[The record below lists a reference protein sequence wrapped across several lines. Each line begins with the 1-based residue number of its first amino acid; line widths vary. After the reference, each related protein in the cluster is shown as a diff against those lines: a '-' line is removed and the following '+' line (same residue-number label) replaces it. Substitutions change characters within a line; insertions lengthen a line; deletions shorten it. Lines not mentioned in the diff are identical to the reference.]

1 MTTPPSPAPLP
12 LDGLRVLDVSS
23 FIAAPAAAVVLGDY
37 GADVIKVE
45 PPGEG
50 DPHRANINLTSFPKA
65 AVNYPWH
72 LDARNK
78 RSIALD
84 LKHPDGRSALDRLI
98 DAADILI
105 TNYPFP
111 VRARLRLGYE
121 EVAARNP
128 RLIYASFSGYGEAGP
143 DKDQPGFDSNAYFA
157 RSGLLDATRFEG
169 QPPAFALPAQ
179 GDRPS
184 AMALLSAILLAL
196 IDRGRTGKGTWVAS
210 NLLANGLWSNGVY
223 AQAALVGSFLPN
235 RPPRD
240 RPRSALANIY
250 LTSDER
256 WLQLNVAHEARHWPA
271 MLEIVERPDLAAD
284 PRFAG
289 IKERHAQA
297 SALRQILD
305 GIFRTRSFAHWNRL
319 LKAHGIPHSRINRL
333 QDIAEDAQAVAGGAV
348 VATDIPEMPLT
359 LAAPFRV
366 GTAEPRRPGAGPA
379 LGQHTDVIL
388 REAGLSENEI
398 AALKASGA
406 AA

>member
-1 MTTPPSPAPLP
+1 

-50 DPHRANINLTSFPKA
+50 DPHRANINLTSFPKS

-84 LKHPDGRSALDRLI
+84 LKHPDGRAALDRLI
-98 DAADILI
+98 DTADILI

-121 EVAARNP
+121 EIAARNP
-128 RLIYASFSGYGEAGP
+128 RLIYASFSGYGEEGP

-169 QPPAFALPAQ
+169 QPPGFALPAQ

-196 IDRGRTGKGTWVAS
+196 IDRGRTGRGTWVAS

-223 AQAALVGSFLPN
+223 AQAALLGSYLPN

-271 MLEIVERPDLAAD
+271 MLEIIERPDLAAD
-284 PRFAG
+284 PRFAE
-289 IKERHAQA
+289 IKTRHVQS
-297 SALRQILD
+297 SALREILD
-305 GIFRTRSFAHWNRL
+305 AIFRTRPFAHWNRL
-319 LKAHGIPHSRINRL
+319 LKVRGIPHSRINRL
-333 QDIAEDAQAVAGGAV
+333 QDIVEDAQAVAGGAV
-348 VATDIPEMPLT
+348 VATDSPEMPLT
-359 LAAPFRV
+359 LAAPFRI
-366 GTAEPRRPGAGPA
+366 GHAEPRRAGAGPA

-398 AALKASGA
+398 AELKASGA

>member
-1 MTTPPSPAPLP
+1 MANPLP

-50 DPHRANINLTSFPKA
+50 DPHRGNIHLTSFPKSE
-65 AVNYPWH
+65 VNYPWH

-84 LKHPDGRSALDRLI
+84 LKNPQGRAALDRLI
-98 DAADILI
+98 DQADILI

-121 EVAARNP
+121 EVSARNP
-128 RLIYASFSGYGEAGP
+128 RLIYASFSGYGEEGT
-143 DKDQPGFDSNAYFA
+143 DKDQPGYDSNAYFA
-157 RSGLLDATRFEG
+157 RSGLIDALHYEG
-169 QPPAFALPAQ
+169 QPPGFAMPAQ

-184 AMALLSAILLAL
+184 AMALLSAILIAL
-196 IDRGRTGKGTWVAS
+196 IDRAKTGKGTWVAS

-223 AQAALVGSFLPN
+223 AQAALLGAYLPN
-235 RPPRD
+235 RPPRE

-256 WLQLNVAHEARHWPA
+256 WLQINVTNETRDFPVI
-271 MLEIVERPDLAAD
+271 LEMIERPDLATD
-284 PRFAG
+284 TRFA
-289 IKERHAQA
+289 ERTSRHANA
-297 SALRQILD
+297 AALREILD
-305 GIFRTRSFAHWNRL
+305 PIIRTRPFAHWNRF
-319 LKAHGIPHSRINRL
+319 LKARGVPHSMINRM
-333 QDIAEDAQAVAGGAV
+333 QDIPTDAQAVAARAV
-348 VATDIPEMPLT
+348 VETDTPGMPQT
-359 LAAPFRV
+359 LAAPFQIGR
-366 GTAEPRRPGAGPA
+366 AAPRRPGPGPE

-398 AALKASGA
+398 AALRASGA

>member
-1 MTTPPSPAPLP
+1 MANSLP

-50 DPHRANINLTSFPKA
+50 DPHRGNIHLTSFPKSE
-65 AVNYPWH
+65 VNYPWH

-78 RSIALD
+78 RSVALD
-84 LKHPDGRSALDRLI
+84 LKNPQGRAALDRLI
-98 DAADILI
+98 DQADILI

-121 EVAARNP
+121 EVSARNP
-128 RLIYASFSGYGEAGP
+128 RLIYASFSGYGEEGT
-143 DKDQPGFDSNAYFA
+143 DKDQPGYDSNAYFA
-157 RSGLLDATRFEG
+157 RSGLIDALRYEG
-169 QPPAFALPAQ
+169 QPPGFAMPAQ

-184 AMALLSAILLAL
+184 AMALLSAILIAL
-196 IDRGRTGKGTWVAS
+196 IDRAKTGKGTWVAS

-223 AQAALVGSFLPN
+223 AQAALLGSYLPN
-235 RPPRD
+235 RPPRE

-250 LTSDER
+250 LTSDDR
-256 WLQLNVAHEARHWPA
+256 WLQINVTNETRDFPVI
-271 MLEIVERPDLAAD
+271 LEMIERPDLATD
-284 PRFAG
+284 PRFA
-289 IKERHAQA
+289 ERTTRHANA
-297 SALRQILD
+297 AALREILD
-305 GIFRTRSFAHWNRL
+305 PIIRTRPFAHWNRF
-319 LKAHGIPHSRINRL
+319 LKTRGVPHSIISRL
-333 QDIAEDAQAVAGGAV
+333 QDLPADTQAVAARAV
-348 VATDIPEMPLT
+348 VDTDTPGMPLT
-359 LAAPFRV
+359 LAAPFQI
-366 GTAEPRRPGAGPA
+366 GHAAPRRPGPGPE

-398 AALKASGA
+398 AALRASGA

>member
-1 MTTPPSPAPLP
+1 MTNPLP

-37 GADVIKVE
+37 GADVVKVE

-65 AVNYPWH
+65 EVNYPWH

-84 LKHPDGRSALDRLI
+84 LKHADGRAALDRLI
-98 DAADILI
+98 YTADILI

-128 RLIYASFSGYGEAGP
+128 RIIYASFSGYGEEGP

-157 RSGLLDATRFEG
+157 RSGLLDATHFEG
-169 QPPAFALPAQ
+169 QPPGFALPAQ

-223 AQAALVGSFLPN
+223 AQAALVGSYLPN

-256 WLQLNVAHEARHWPA
+256 WLQLNVAHEARLWPA
-271 MLEIVERPDLAAD
+271 LLEIIERPDLAGD
-284 PRFAG
+284 SRFADT
-289 IKERHAQA
+289 KQRHANA
-297 SALRQILD
+297 TALSEILD
-305 GIFRTRSFAHWNRL
+305 GVFRQRPFAHWNRL
-319 LKAHGIPHSRINRL
+319 LKARGIPHSRINRL
-333 QDIAEDAQAVAGGAV
+333 QDVPEDAQAVAARAV
-348 VATDIPEMPLT
+348 VETDTPDMPLT
-359 LAAPFRV
+359 LAAPFQI
-366 GTAEPRRPGAGPA
+366 GHAAPRRPGPGPT

-398 AALKASGA
+398 ADLKASGA

>member
-1 MTTPPSPAPLP
+1 MTTRLP
-12 LDGLRVLDVSS
+12 LEGLRVLDVSS

-50 DPHRANINLTSFPKA
+50 DPHRGNINLTSFPKA
-65 AVNYPWH
+65 EVNYPWH

-84 LKHPDGRSALDRLI
+84 LKRPEARAALDRLI
-98 DAADILI
+98 DKADILI

-128 RLIYASFSGYGEAGP
+128 RLIYASFSGYGEEGV
-143 DKDQPGFDSNAYFA
+143 DKDQPGYDSNAYFA
-157 RSGLLDATRFEG
+157 RSGLLDAIHHEG
-169 QPPAFALPAQ
+169 QPPGFALPAQ

-223 AQAALVGSFLPN
+223 AQAALVGSYLAN
-235 RPPRD
+235 RPPRE

-250 LTSDER
+250 LTSDDR
-256 WLQLNVAHEARHWPA
+256 WLQINVTNETRDWPA
-271 MLEIVERPDLAAD
+271 ILEMIERPDLAAD
-284 PRFAG
+284 LRFAER
-289 IKERHAQA
+289 KDRHANA
-297 SALRQILD
+297 PALREILD
-305 GIFRTRSFAHWNRL
+305 GIIRTRPYTHWNRF
-319 LKAHGIPHSRINRL
+319 LKARAIPHSRINRL
-333 QDIAEDAQAVAGGAV
+333 QDISEDAQAVAARAV
-348 VATDIPEMPLT
+348 VETDIPDMPRT
-359 LAAPFRV
+359 LAAPFQL
-366 GTAEPRRPGAGPA
+366 GHAAPRRPGPGPT

-388 REAGLSENEI
+388 QEAGLSENEI
-398 AALKASGA
+398 AALRASGA

>member
-1 MTTPPSPAPLP
+1 

-50 DPHRANINLTSFPKA
+50 DPHRANINLTSFPKS

-84 LKHPDGRSALDRLI
+84 LKHPDGRAALDRLI
-98 DAADILI
+98 DTADILI

-121 EVAARNP
+121 EIAARNP

-157 RSGLLDATRFEG
+157 RSGLLDATHFEG
-169 QPPAFALPAQ
+169 QPPGFALPAQ

-196 IDRGRTGKGTWVAS
+196 IDRGRTGRGTWVAS

-223 AQAALVGSFLPN
+223 AQAALLGSYLPN

-271 MLEIVERPDLAAD
+271 MLEIIERPDLAAD
-284 PRFAG
+284 PRFAE
-289 IKERHAQA
+289 IKTRHVQS
-297 SALRQILD
+297 SALREILD
-305 GIFRTRSFAHWNRL
+305 AIFRTRPFAHWNRL
-319 LKAHGIPHSRINRL
+319 LKVRGIPHSRINRL
-333 QDIAEDAQAVAGGAV
+333 QDIVEDAQAVAGGAV

-359 LAAPFRV
+359 LAAPFRI
-366 GTAEPRRPGAGPA
+366 GHAEPRRAGAGPA

>member
-1 MTTPPSPAPLP
+1 MTTSLP
-12 LDGLRVLDVSS
+12 LDGIRVLDVSS

-50 DPHRANINLTSFPKA
+50 DPHRGNINLTSFPKA
-65 AVNYPWH
+65 EVNYPWH

-78 RSIALD
+78 RSVALD
-84 LKHPDGRSALDRLI
+84 LKHPEGRAALDRLI
-98 DAADILI
+98 DTADVLI

-121 EVAARNP
+121 DVAARNP
-128 RLIYASFSGYGEAGP
+128 RLIYASFSGYGEQGP
-143 DKDQPGFDSNAYFA
+143 DKDQPGYDANAFFA
-157 RSGLLDATRFEG
+157 RSGLLDATHFEG
-169 QPPAFALPAQ
+169 QPPGFALPAQ
-179 GDRPS
+179 GDRS
-184 AMALLSAILLAL
+184 AAMALLSAILIAI

-223 AQAALVGSFLPN
+223 AQAALVGAYLPN

-250 LTSDER
+250 LTSDDR
-256 WLQLNVAHEARHWPA
+256 WLQINVTNEARDWPA
-271 MLEIVERPDLAAD
+271 ILETIERPDLAAD
-284 PRFAG
+284 PRFTER
-289 IKERHAQA
+289 KERHAHA
-297 SALRQILD
+297 AALREILD
-305 GIFRTRSFAHWNRL
+305 GIVRTRPFAHWNRL
-319 LKAHGIPHSRINRL
+319 LKARGVPHSIINRL
-333 QDIAEDAQAVAGGAV
+333 QDIPADTQAVAARAV
-348 VATDIPEMPLT
+348 VATDTPGMPQT
-359 LAAPFRV
+359 LAAPFQI
-366 GTAEPRRPGAGPA
+366 GHASPRRPGPGPA

-398 AALKASGA
+398 AALRASGA

>member
-1 MTTPPSPAPLP
+1 MTTRLP
-12 LDGLRVLDVSS
+12 LEGLRVLDVSS
-23 FIAAPAAAVVLGDY
+23 FIAAPAAAVILGDD
-37 GADVIKVE
+37 GADVIKGE

-50 DPHRANINLTSFPKA
+50 DPHRGNINLTSFPKA
-65 AVNYPWH
+65 EVNYPWH

-84 LKHPDGRSALDRLI
+84 LKRPEARAALDRLI
-98 DAADILI
+98 DKADILI

-121 EVAARNP
+121 EVSARNP
-128 RLIYASFSGYGEAGP
+128 RLIYASFSGYGEEGS
-143 DKDQPGFDSNAYFA
+143 DKDQPGYDSNAYFA
-157 RSGLLDATRFEG
+157 RSGLLDAIRHEG
-169 QPPAFALPAQ
+169 QPPGFALPAQ

-223 AQAALVGSFLPN
+223 AQAALVGSYLEN
-235 RPPRD
+235 RPPRE

-250 LTSDER
+250 LTSDDR
-256 WLQLNVAHEARHWPA
+256 WLQINVTNETRDWPA
-271 MLEIVERPDLAAD
+271 ILEMIERPDLAVD
-284 PRFAG
+284 PRFAER
-289 IKERHAQA
+289 KDRHANA
-297 SALRQILD
+297 PVLREILD
-305 GIFRTRSFAHWNRL
+305 GIIATRPFAHWNRF
-319 LKAHGIPHSRINRL
+319 LKARAIPHSRINRL
-333 QDIAEDAQAVAGGAV
+333 QDISDDAQAVSARAV
-348 VATDIPEMPLT
+348 VETDIPGMPRT
-359 LAAPFRV
+359 LAAPFQL
-366 GTAEPRRPGAGPA
+366 GHAEPRRPGPGPT

-398 AALKASGA
+398 AALKAGGA

>member
-1 MTTPPSPAPLP
+1 MANSLP
-12 LDGLRVLDVSS
+12 LEGLRVLDVSS

-50 DPHRANINLTSFPKA
+50 DPHRGNINLTSFPKSE
-65 AVNYPWH
+65 VNYPWH

-84 LKHPDGRSALDRLI
+84 LKHPDGRAALDRLI
-98 DAADILI
+98 DTADILI

-111 VRARLRLGYE
+111 VRARLRLSYE

-128 RLIYASFSGYGEAGP
+128 RLIYASFSGYGEEGA
-143 DKDQPGFDSNAYFA
+143 DKDQPGYDSNAYFA
-157 RSGLLDATRFEG
+157 RSGLLDAIHFEG
-169 QPPAFALPAQ
+169 QPPGFALPAQ

-223 AQAALVGSFLPN
+223 AQAALVGSYLPN
-235 RPPRD
+235 RPPRE

-250 LTSDER
+250 LTADDR
-256 WLQLNVAHEARHWPA
+256 WLQINVTNETRDWPA
-271 MLEIVERPDLAAD
+271 ILEMIERPELVAD
-284 PRFAG
+284 PRFA
-289 IKERHAQA
+289 EREARQA
-297 SALRQILD
+297 NAAALTEIFDSAIRK
-305 GIFRTRSFAHWNRL
+305 RPFAHWNRL
-319 LKAHGIPHSRINRL
+319 LKARAVPHSRINRL
-333 QDIAEDAQAVAGGAV
+333 QDIPEDAQAVAARAV
-348 VATDIPEMPLT
+348 VASDAPDMPLT
-359 LAAPFRV
+359 LAAPFQI
-366 GTAEPRRPGAGPA
+366 GHAAPRRPGPGPA

-398 AALKASGA
+398 AALRASGA

>member
-1 MTTPPSPAPLP
+1 MANPLP
-12 LDGLRVLDVSS
+12 LDGLHVLDVSS

-50 DPHRANINLTSFPKA
+50 DPHRANIHLTSFPKSE
-65 AVNYPWH
+65 VNYPWH

-84 LKHPDGRSALDRLI
+84 LKNPQGRAALDRLI
-98 DAADILI
+98 DQADILI

-111 VRARLRLGYE
+111 VRARLRLSYE
-121 EVAARNP
+121 EVSARNP
-128 RLIYASFSGYGEAGP
+128 RLIYASFSGYGEEGG
-143 DKDQPGFDSNAYFA
+143 DKDQPGYDSNAYFA
-157 RSGLLDATRFEG
+157 RSGLLDGTHFEG
-169 QPPAFALPAQ
+169 QPPGFALPAQ

-184 AMALLSAILLAL
+184 AMALLSAILIAL
-196 IDRGRTGKGTWVAS
+196 IDRARTGKGTWVAS

-223 AQAALVGSFLPN
+223 AQAALLGSYLPN

-250 LTSDER
+250 LTSDDR
-256 WLQLNVAHEARHWPA
+256 WLQINVTNETRDFPVI
-271 MLEIVERPDLAAD
+271 LEMIERPDLATD
-284 PRFAG
+284 PRFVERAS
-289 IKERHAQA
+289 RHANA
-297 SALRQILD
+297 EALREILD
-305 GIFRTRSFAHWNRL
+305 PIIRARPFAHWNRM
-319 LKAHGIPHSRINRL
+319 LKARGVPHSIINRL
-333 QDIAEDAQAVAGGAV
+333 QDIPADAQAIAARAV
-348 VATDIPEMPLT
+348 VETDTPGMPQT
-359 LAAPFRV
+359 LAAPFQI
-366 GTAEPRRPGAGPA
+366 GHAAPRRPGPGPE

-398 AALKASGA
+398 AALRASGA

>member
-1 MTTPPSPAPLP
+1 MTAQLP
-12 LDGLRVLDVSS
+12 LEGLRVLDVSS

-50 DPHRANINLTSFPKA
+50 DPHRGNINLTSFPKA
-65 AVNYPWH
+65 EVNYPWH

-84 LKHPDGRSALDRLI
+84 LKRPEARAALDRLI
-98 DAADILI
+98 DKADILI

-128 RLIYASFSGYGEAGP
+128 RLIYASFSGYGEEGA
-143 DKDQPGFDSNAYFA
+143 DKDQPGYDSNAYFA
-157 RSGLLDATRFEG
+157 RSGLLDAIHHEG
-169 QPPAFALPAQ
+169 QPPGFALPAQ
-179 GDRPS
+179 GDRPA

-223 AQAALVGSFLPN
+223 AQAALLGSYLAN
-235 RPPRD
+235 RPPRET
-240 RPRSALANIY
+240 PRSALANIY

-256 WLQLNVAHEARHWPA
+256 WLQINVTNETRDWPA
-271 MLEIVERPDLAAD
+271 ILEMIERPDLAAD
-284 PRFAG
+284 PRFA
-289 IKERHAQA
+289 ERRDRHANA
-297 SALRQILD
+297 AALREILD
-305 GIFRTRSFAHWNRL
+305 EIIRTRPYAHWNRF
-319 LKAHGIPHSRINRL
+319 LKVRAIPHSRINRL
-333 QDIAEDAQAVAGGAV
+333 QDIAEDLQAVAARAV
-348 VATDIPEMPLT
+348 VETDIPGMPRT
-359 LAAPFRV
+359 LAAPFQL
-366 GTAEPRRPGAGPA
+366 GHAAPRRPGPGPS

-398 AALKASGA
+398 AALRASGA
-406 AA
+406 VA

>member
-1 MTTPPSPAPLP
+1 MTSRLP

-65 AVNYPWH
+65 EVNYPWH

-84 LKHPDGRSALDRLI
+84 LKHPDGRAALDRLI
-98 DAADILI
+98 DTADVLI

-128 RLIYASFSGYGEAGP
+128 RLIYASFSGYGEEGP

-157 RSGLLDATRFEG
+157 RSGLLDATHFEG
-169 QPPAFALPAQ
+169 QPPGFALPAQ

-223 AQAALVGSFLPN
+223 AQAALLGSYLPN
-235 RPPRD
+235 RPPRE

-250 LTSDER
+250 RTADER
-256 WLQLNVAHEARHWPA
+256 WLQLNVAHEARLWPA
-271 MLEIVERPDLAAD
+271 VLEVIERPDLARD
-284 PRFAG
+284 PRFAE
-289 IKERHAQA
+289 IEARHAHA
-297 SALRQILD
+297 AELRELLD
-305 GIFRTRSFAHWNRL
+305 GIFCTRPFAHWNRR
-319 LKAHGIPHSRINRL
+319 LKARGIPHSRINRL
-333 QDIAEDAQAVAGGAV
+333 QDIPEDPQAVAARAV
-348 VATDIPEMPLT
+348 VEADTQGMPKT
-359 LAAPFRV
+359 LAAPFQI
-366 GTAEPRRPGAGPA
+366 GHAPPRRPGPGPS

>member
-1 MTTPPSPAPLP
+1 MANPLP

-50 DPHRANINLTSFPKA
+50 DPHRGNINLTSFPKSE
-65 AVNYPWH
+65 VNYPWH

-84 LKHPDGRSALDRLI
+84 LKNPQGRAALDRLI
-98 DAADILI
+98 DQADILI

-121 EVAARNP
+121 EVSARNP
-128 RLIYASFSGYGEAGP
+128 RLIYASFSGYGEEGT
-143 DKDQPGFDSNAYFA
+143 DKDQPGYDSNAYFA
-157 RSGLLDATRFEG
+157 RSGLIDALHYEG
-169 QPPAFALPAQ
+169 QPPGFAMPAQ

-184 AMALLSAILLAL
+184 AMALLSAILIAL
-196 IDRGRTGKGTWVAS
+196 IDRAKTGKGTWVAS

-223 AQAALVGSFLPN
+223 AQAALLGSYLPN
-235 RPPRD
+235 RPPRE

-256 WLQLNVAHEARHWPA
+256 WLQINVTNETRDFPVI
-271 MLEIVERPDLAAD
+271 LEMIERPDLATD
-284 PRFAG
+284 TRFA
-289 IKERHAQA
+289 ERTSRHANA
-297 SALRQILD
+297 AALREILD
-305 GIFRTRSFAHWNRL
+305 PIIRTRPFVHWNRF
-319 LKAHGIPHSRINRL
+319 LKARGVPHSMINRM
-333 QDIAEDAQAVAGGAV
+333 QDIPTDAQAVAARAV
-348 VATDIPEMPLT
+348 VETDTPGMPQT
-359 LAAPFRV
+359 LAAPFQI
-366 GTAEPRRPGAGPA
+366 GHAAPRRPGPGPE

-398 AALKASGA
+398 AALRASGA

>member
-1 MTTPPSPAPLP
+1 MTTRLP
-12 LDGLRVLDVSS
+12 LEGLRVLDVSS
-23 FIAAPAAAVVLGDY
+23 FIAAPAAAVILGDY

-50 DPHRANINLTSFPKA
+50 DPHRRNINLTSFPKA
-65 AVNYPWH
+65 EVNYPWH

-84 LKHPDGRSALDRLI
+84 LKRPEARAALDRLI
-98 DAADILI
+98 DKADILI

-121 EVAARNP
+121 EVSARNP
-128 RLIYASFSGYGEAGP
+128 RLIYASFSGYGEEGS
-143 DKDQPGFDSNAYFA
+143 DKDQPGYDSNAYFA
-157 RSGLLDATRFEG
+157 RSGLLDAIRHEG
-169 QPPAFALPAQ
+169 QPPGFALPAQ

-223 AQAALVGSFLPN
+223 AQAALVGSYLEN
-235 RPPRD
+235 RPPRE

-250 LTSDER
+250 LTSDDR
-256 WLQLNVAHEARHWPA
+256 WLQINVTNETRDWPA
-271 MLEIVERPDLAAD
+271 ILEMIERPDLAVD
-284 PRFAG
+284 PRFAER
-289 IKERHAQA
+289 KDRHANA
-297 SALRQILD
+297 PVLREILD
-305 GIFRTRSFAHWNRL
+305 GIISTRPFAHWNRF
-319 LKAHGIPHSRINRL
+319 LKARAIPHSRINRL
-333 QDIAEDAQAVAGGAV
+333 QDISDDAQAVSARAV
-348 VATDIPEMPLT
+348 VETDIPGMPRT
-359 LAAPFRV
+359 LAAPFQL
-366 GTAEPRRPGAGPA
+366 GHAEPRRPGPGPT

-398 AALKASGA
+398 AALKAGGA

>member
-1 MTTPPSPAPLP
+1 MAGPLP

-50 DPHRANINLTSFPKA
+50 DPHRGNINLTSFPKA
-65 AVNYPWH
+65 EVNYPWH

-84 LKHPDGRSALDRLI
+84 LKHPDGRAILDRLI
-98 DAADILI
+98 DTADVLI

-121 EVAARNP
+121 EVSARNP
-128 RLIYASFSGYGEAGP
+128 RLIYASFSGYGEEGP
-143 DKDQPGFDSNAYFA
+143 DKDQPGYDSNAYFA
-157 RSGLLDATRFEG
+157 RSGLLDAIHHEG
-169 QPPAFALPAQ
+169 QPPGFALPAQ

-223 AQAALVGSFLPN
+223 AQAALVGSYLPN

-250 LTSDER
+250 LTSDDR
-256 WLQLNVAHEARHWPA
+256 WLQINVTNETRDWPA
-271 MLEIVERPDLAAD
+271 VLEMIERPDLAAD
-284 PRFAG
+284 PRFAER
-289 IKERHAQA
+289 KARHAHA
-297 SALRQILD
+297 SALCEILE
-305 GIFRTRSFAHWNRL
+305 GAIRRRPFAHWNRL
-319 LKAHGIPHSRINRL
+319 LKARGVPHARINRL
-333 QDIAEDAQAVAGGAV
+333 DDVPEDGQAVAARAV
-348 VATDIPEMPLT
+348 VETDMPGMPRT
-359 LAAPFRV
+359 LAAPFQI
-366 GTAEPRRPGAGPA
+366 GHAAPRRPGSGPA

-388 REAGLSENEI
+388 REAGLGENEI